1 LIKGCK
7 QEYNSIIQNFGKMVT
22 EKHIVDESKY
32 VYDYKK
38 LAKCPIIGPPGA
50 ADGFYDPASRLFV
63 T

>member
-1 LIKGCK
+1 
-7 QEYNSIIQNFGKMVT
+7 MVT

-63 T
+63 TQQYYID